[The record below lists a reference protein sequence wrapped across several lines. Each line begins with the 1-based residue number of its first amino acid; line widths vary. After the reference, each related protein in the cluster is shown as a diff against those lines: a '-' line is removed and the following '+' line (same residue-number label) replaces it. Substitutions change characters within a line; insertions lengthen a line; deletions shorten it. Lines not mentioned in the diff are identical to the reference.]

1 MVFKNLLK
9 DFYGDIINIKLNI
22 KKNKKLRRIKDHLI
36 YDVISITLFCKYFG
50 DWESNIDVTEFFST
64 IKVVATMKCFLTNFN
79 YREIK
84 PKNKI
89 L

>member
-36 YDVISITLFCKYFG
+36 YDVISKDFVLQ
-50 DWESNIDVTEFFST
+50 
-64 IKVVATMKCFLTNFN
+64 
-79 YREIK
+79 
-84 PKNKI
+84 I
-89 L
+89 LWRLPVKH